1 MPTIKVDAIVQSV
14 DRLQPLPTSVT
25 RVLSTLESP
34 NSNARMVSEMIGLD
48 QALAAS
54 VLSIANS
61 AALGYAPV
69 CTNLND
75 AVMRLGFRRVKTVIM
90 GAATS
95 NELTRPLSGYRL
107 KSGELWNHSVAAA
120 MACQWL
126 SQVFSYS
133 DPEEAYVGGL
143 LHDIGKVLLDQ
154 YVRMDYLV
162 IVDTMRRGQV
172 SLWQAE
178 EHLFGI
184 DHARIGGMMA
194 KRWNFP
200 SGLIDA
206 IQYHHAPSL
215 AMENE
220 KLAAIANVANSFI
233 TRQETGM
240 TDPYGAVIHPE
251 AMRILRID
259 EGRAKVLKEQMFQ
272 NFRLQNPPV

>member
-1 MPTIKVDAIVQSV
+1 MPTIKVDAIIQSV

-69 CTNLND
+69 CANLID

-120 MACQWL
+120 MASQWL

-162 IVDTMRRGQV
+162 IADTMRRGQV

-178 EHLFGI
+178 ENLFGI

-200 SGLIDA
+200 SRLIDA

-220 KLAAIANVANSFI
+220 KLAAITNVANSFV

-240 TDPYGAVIHPE
+240 ADPYGAVIHPE

-259 EGRAKVLKEQMFQ
+259 DGRVKVLKEQMYQ
-272 NFRLQNPPV
+272 NFRLQNPPA